1 MESRTQHFLVALWL
15 ALAPAAAGAADD
27 VKALELE
34 PLVVREPERR
44 EIEVEQIDSE
54 NFEVGAFGGVMSIE
68 DFGSDVVY
76 GMRAAYDIT
85 EDFFVEATYGMTE
98 LGETSFER
106 LSGDVQ
112 ILNDDER
119 EFSFYDVSFGYNIFP
134 GEAFVGSRWAFRG
147 GLFLIAGAG
156 SSDFAGN
163 DEFTLNVGAGYRLAA
178 TDWLALRIDVRDHMF
193 ETDLLGSEELT
204 HNLELSGGLTIFF

>member
-1 MESRTQHFLVALWL
+1 MESRTQRFLVALWL
-15 ALAPAAAGAADD
+15 ALAPIAASAADD

-44 EIEVEQIDSE
+44 EIEIEQIDSE

-76 GMRAAYDIT
+76 GMRAAYHIT

-163 DEFTLNVGAGYRLAA
+163 DEFTLNVGAGYRVAA

-204 HNLELSGGLTIFF
+204 HNLEFSGGLTIFF